1 MGDKG
6 GVCGLR
12 MRNEGGGLGSELR
25 GDEEMRVHGGGD
37 KCGRWRHLGDG
48 GGGWWGV
55 SWPGT
60 G

>member
-25 GDEEMRVHGGGD
+25 GDEEMRVNGGGD
-37 KCGRWRHLGDG
+37 KCGRRGEGMVGVGDEG
-48 GGGWWGV
+48 
-55 SWPGT
+55 
-60 G
+60 